1 MIDKEKATHL
11 FCKKCNRV
19 FLKDPTVAIQIDDKY
34 LGKVWLCPK
43 CLSNLEAGIFCEWC
57 ERFVNIDEA
66 FETDNEL
73 TLCANCEE
81 VFNIER

>member
-1 MIDKEKATHL
+1 MIS
-11 FCKKCNRV
+11 
-19 FLKDPTVAIQIDDKY
+19 I

-73 TLCANCEE
+73 TLCADCKKCSISNGKGGHS
-81 VFNIER
+81 FGY